1 MWRTL
6 WRMYLARDEA
16 VDYFSTL
23 RHIRPYNNV
32 IILSMEKHLKLK
44 NKIGLRSIKTAIAVM
59 IGLYL
64 SYIFKLY
71 TPLYTSIACVTSMQ
85 SSVYDSVNDVT
96 KRGFTAVFGVTLGY
110 FLSKITEN
118 PYLEIL
124 VCGFGVLL
132 ILILLNY
139 FKLNRMASL
148 SCIVFMA
155 SYFSKIDKFQY
166 GINRVIGTIIG
177 MLVGLL
183 VNLIVARP
191 RLDLEFYKDALSE
204 RDSLRNIFVSIIKR
218 DERDINFVSGSR
230 KSIEDKFEKL
240 LKEYETIMHP
250 KMDIVHAKE
259 LNGIFTNLELSLNLL
274 DLLEPR
280 NLNEENR
287 CRLLD
292 DFGVELEAGEPE
304 AGELSMVY
312 NFQVKSILNYFEEM
326 EEILEK
332 IKP

>member
-1 MWRTL
+1 
-6 WRMYLARDEA
+6 MYLTRDEA

-23 RHIRPYNNV
+23 RHIRPFNNV
-32 IILSMEKHLKLK
+32 IILSMERHLKLK

-110 FLSKITEN
+110 FLSKLTEN

-177 MLVGLL
+177 MLVGLF

-287 CRLLD
+287 LRLLR
-292 DFGVELEAGEPE
+292 DFGVELEEGDPCE
-304 AGELSMVY
+304 GELSMVY
-312 NFQVKSILNYFEEM
+312 NFQVKNILNYFEEM

>member
-1 MWRTL
+1 
-6 WRMYLARDEA
+6 
-16 VDYFSTL
+16 
-23 RHIRPYNNV
+23 
-32 IILSMEKHLKLK
+32 MEKHLNLK

-132 ILILLNY
+132 ILFLLNY

-183 VNLIVARP
+183 VNLIIARP
-191 RLDLEFYKDALSE
+191 RLDLEFYKDALAE
-204 RDSLRNIFVSIIKR
+204 RDSLKDIFVSVIKR
-218 DERDINFVSGSR
+218 DERDTYFVSGSR

-280 NLNEENR
+280 YLNEENR
-287 CRLLD
+287 FRLLD
-292 DFGVELEAGEPE
+292 DFGVELEDGEPE

-312 NFQVKSILNYFEEM
+312 NYQVKNILNYFEEM

>member
-1 MWRTL
+1 MDN
-6 WRMYLARDEA
+6 Y
-16 VDYFSTL
+16 VKS
-23 RHIRPYNNV
+23 
-32 IILSMEKHLKLK
+32 
-44 NKIGLRSIKTAIAVM
+44 NKRIGLRSIKTAVAVM

-85 SSVYDSVNDVT
+85 SSVYDSVKDVT

-110 FLSKITEN
+110 LLSKLTED

-132 ILILLNY
+132 ILFLLKQ

-166 GINRVIGTIIG
+166 GLNRVIGTIIG

-191 RLDLEFYKDALSE
+191 RLDLDFYNDAIAQ
-204 RDSLRNIFVSIIKR
+204 RDILRNIFINIIKR
-218 DERDINFVSGSR
+218 DERNIEFVSGSR
-230 KSIEDKFEKL
+230 KSVEEKFEKL

-259 LNGIFTNLELSLNLL
+259 LKGIFSNLEISLNLL
-274 DLLEPR
+274 DLLEPKV
-280 NLNEENR
+280 LDYENR
-287 CRLLD
+287 VKLLE
-292 DFGVELEAGEPE
+292 DFGIETTEEEVEES
-304 AGELSMVY
+304 ELSIVY
-312 NFQVKSILNYFEEM
+312 NYQVANILRCFEEM
-326 EEILEK
+326 EDILEK

>member
-1 MWRTL
+1 MGNYVKSKKR
-6 WRMYLARDEA
+6 
-16 VDYFSTL
+16 
-23 RHIRPYNNV
+23 
-32 IILSMEKHLKLK
+32 
-44 NKIGLRSIKTAIAVM
+44 IGLRSIKTAIAVM

-64 SYIFKLY
+64 SYILKLY

-110 FLSKITEN
+110 FLSKVTEN
-118 PYLEIL
+118 PHLEIL
-124 VCGFGVLL
+124 VCGCGILL
-132 ILILLNY
+132 ILFILNH

-166 GINRVIGTIIG
+166 GVNRVIGTIIG

-191 RLDLEFYKDALSE
+191 RLDLEFYNDAIAQ
-204 RDSLRNIFVSIIKR
+204 RDILRDIFINIIKR
-218 DERDINFVSGSR
+218 DNRNIEFVSGSR

-240 LKEYETIMHP
+240 LKEYETIVHP
-250 KMDIVHAKE
+250 KMDIVHVKE
-259 LNGIFTNLELSLNLL
+259 LKGIFSNLEISLNLL
-274 DLLEPR
+274 DLLDPKT
-280 NLNEENR
+280 LNIENR
-287 CRLLD
+287 KRLME
-292 DFGVELEAGEPE
+292 DFGIELENEKTE
-304 AGELSMVY
+304 DSELSMVY
-312 NFQVKSILNYFEEM
+312 NYQVENILRCFEEM
-326 EEILEK
+326 EEILDK